1 LSRTPWFL
9 PSFHIHG
16 DAGGGF
22 PDKEPSPTAGLM
34 ALGASLYWALI
45 QLIGSRYEFV
55 KRNTDVA
62 FWSGRYVAKA

>member
-1 LSRTPWFL
+1 
-9 PSFHIHG
+9 
-16 DAGGGF
+16 
-22 PDKEPSPTAGLM
+22 M